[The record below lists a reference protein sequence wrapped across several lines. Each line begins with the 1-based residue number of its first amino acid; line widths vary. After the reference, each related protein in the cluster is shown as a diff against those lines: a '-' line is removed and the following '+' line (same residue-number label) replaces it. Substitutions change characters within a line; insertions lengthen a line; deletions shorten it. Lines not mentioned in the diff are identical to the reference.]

1 MTDRLD
7 STEFLPYG
15 CHDITDA
22 DIECVVDVL
31 KNHNITQG
39 IIVPEF
45 EAAISHY
52 VKSLYCLVTTNAT
65 SSLHLA
71 YLALNVSKGFSMDIS
86 YYICSFCKLCQ
97 ILRCRSR
104 FC

>member
-31 KNHNITQG
+31 KNH
-39 IIVPEF
+39 E
-45 EAAISHY
+45 
-52 VKSLYCLVTTNAT
+52 
-65 SSLHLA
+65 
-71 YLALNVSKGFSMDIS
+71 
-86 YYICSFCKLCQ
+86 YYT
-97 ILRCRSR
+97 RHNRP
-104 FC
+104 